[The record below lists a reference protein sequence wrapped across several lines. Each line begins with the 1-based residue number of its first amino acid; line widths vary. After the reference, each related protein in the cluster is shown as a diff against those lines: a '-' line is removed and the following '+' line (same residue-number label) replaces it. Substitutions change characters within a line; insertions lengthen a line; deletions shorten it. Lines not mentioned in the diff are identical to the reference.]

1 MHNSDMA
8 QQSNVLKAGKILIA
22 EPFLADPN
30 FARSVVL
37 LCQHDLEGTVGFV
50 LNHPTQLILGDL
62 LPEFISSTLPINQGG
77 PVETNT
83 LHMLHH
89 VPEELGGNK
98 VGNGIYWGGSYEALQ
113 FMDENQKEKD
123 VRLFVGYSGW
133 DPAQLETELAQGSW
147 IVGDLNP
154 QLLFE
159 TPPQSVWEKALRAL
173 GGEYA
178 QMANFPRNP
187 QLN

>member
-1 MHNSDMA
+1 ML
-8 QQSNVLKAGKILIA
+8 QQTNKLTAGKILIA

-37 LCQHDLEGTVGFV
+37 LCQHDVEGTLGFV
-50 LNHPTQLILGDL
+50 LNQPTQLMLGDL
-62 LPEFISSTLPINQGG
+62 LPEFITSTLPVNQGG

-113 FMDENQKEKD
+113 FMDEQQKEKD

-133 DPAQLETELAQGSW
+133 DPAQLERELEQGSW
-147 IVGDLNP
+147 IVSDIDPG
-154 QLLFE
+154 LLFT
-159 TPPQSVWEKALRAL
+159 TPPQKVWQVAMKAM